1 MQTPPKIFKQLKI
14 IETLYQQGNV
24 DTAIEQ
30 TINKII
36 TQELENARHSQV
48 ELIADLQQFE
58 NQYQMSSAEFYQRLH
73 TGELGDDVDFV
84 EWNAFCEMKK
94 SLDRRIDLLES
105 STK

>member
-14 IETLYQQGNV
+14 IETLYQQGNI

-30 TINKII
+30 SIDKII
-36 TQELENARHSQV
+36 SQELENAHHSQA
-48 ELIADLQQFE
+48 ELIADIQQFE

-73 TGELGDDVDFV
+73 SGELGDDLDFV
-84 EWNAFCEMKK
+84 EWNAFYEMKK